1 MEHRD
6 FKIDYNEILFKER
19 DCIAQYLKTIGRN
32 SFHLSEKTIVIDK
45 YGTILEVTDIKLDKD
60 KVIIFKCECSDHPT
74 FEPDWFE
81 CTKFCYGQ
89 LENVM
94 DKLPNI
100 EDFLMENTIDDL
112 IDIQADYNTEYL
124 LKDYPFEYMDKKY
137 TDYEVHSHISNG
149 FSQVVLK
156 GEDYQFST
164 NDLMPL
170 QVLLAHLRISILRCS
185 TEYKDLMDML
195 ELEDNL
201 RFDCNDNNVPLTI
214 NGVNVDVFSVSRD
227 DKGNLTICSEDI
239 ANGDTIVLNEKDIKP
254 EYLTNIIVEIEKRN
268 AIMDTYNAHNPEL
281 VMQINRAWT
290 TPKYHMMFPNILY
303 AMAQR
308 DAQEIKDN
316 YQGLVI
322 DSPEVA
328 MCEAHL
334 ILEHVCDDKDLE
346 TILGFLRYEEPET
359 DNGEKC

>member
-6 FKIDYNEILFKER
+6 FKIDYNEILFNER

-60 KVIIFKCECSDHPT
+60 KFIIFKCEHSDHSSL
-74 FEPDWFE
+74 EPDWFE
-81 CTKFCYGQ
+81 CTEFCYGQ

-100 EDFLMENTIDDL
+100 EDFRMENTINEL
-112 IDIQADYNTEYL
+112 IDIKYDYNTEYL
-124 LKDYPFEYMDKKY
+124 LKDYPFEYVDKKY
-137 TDYEVHSHISNG
+137 IDYDVQEGLSN
-149 FSQVVLK
+149 VVLK
-156 GEDYQFST
+156 GEDYQTST
-164 NDLMPL
+164 NMLHTL
-170 QVLLAHLRISILRCS
+170 LHLLAHLRTAILRCS

-201 RFDCNDNNVPLTI
+201 RFDCNGNNVPLTI
-214 NGVNVDVFSVSRD
+214 NGVNVDVFSVSKD

-239 ANGDTIVLNEKDIKP
+239 ANGDTIVLNEEDIKP
-254 EYLTNIIVEIEKRN
+254 EYLTNIMVEIEKRN

-322 DSPEVA
+322 DSPEAA

-334 ILEHVCDDKDLE
+334 ILEHVCDNMDLE

-359 DNGEKC
+359 DNGEVLK